1 MADSRNLAL
10 AFVRTHATEAARVLE
25 SLPTQ
30 DASAMFAAI
39 PPDSGAAAM
48 AAMLPPAAARVLT
61 GMPEHDASALLNATS
76 HQSAVAIL
84 RHVPATMRARLLA
97 GMPPAAALAAQ
108 MLLGF
113 PDDTVG
119 AWMDSSVV
127 AVPASFDVQAALA
140 HLRTAPDSELDHLF
154 VVDAEQHLH
163 GRIGLHALL
172 RADERAMLSGLIR
185 PVATTLSVMMP
196 IASARTSSLWD
207 RSQALPVIDRD
218 KRLIGVLR
226 RVTLAQALRSRNRG
240 ATEAPGT
247 GSVAGALAGSYWE
260 IVSGLS
266 TASLGLLPAVKRV
279 QPEEP

>member
-1 MADSRNLAL
+1 MADSRDLAL
-10 AFVRTHATEAARVLE
+10 AFLRTHPAEAARVLE
-25 SLPTQ
+25 SLPTD
-30 DASAMFAAI
+30 DASALFAAI
-39 PPDSGAAAM
+39 PPASGAAAI
-48 AAMLPPAAARVLT
+48 AAMLPPAAARILA
-61 GMPEHDASALLNATS
+61 GMPQDDASALLNATS
-76 HQSAVAIL
+76 HQSAVSVL

-97 GMPPAAALAAQ
+97 GMPPASALAAQ
-108 MLLGF
+108 MLLGL

-119 AWMDSSVV
+119 AWMDSAVV

-140 HLRTAPDSELDHLF
+140 YLRTAPDSGLDHIF

-172 RADERAMLSGLIR
+172 RAEERAMLSGLVR
-185 PVATTLSVMMP
+185 PVSTTLSVMMP
-196 IASARTSSLWD
+196 IAATRASSFWE

-226 RVTLAQALRSRNRG
+226 RTTLTQALRSRHRG
-240 ATEAPGT
+240 ATETPST

-266 TASLGLLPAVKRV
+266 TASLGLLPPVKRV
-279 QPEEP
+279 QPEEA